1 MSERYT
7 SGEAMEHVEKAHE
20 FLEKSEHV
28 VLRHVPLAAAALAV
42 LAGLSS
48 LLGARTGEAMLVTR
62 TEAVLSQARATD
74 LWNEYQAD
82 SLKAHLGESLALIA
96 VTAPA
101 RQKLTSGAKED
112 RDRQAPLMKQALDSE
127 RQRDDDL
134 ARSTSFEEQK
144 QRFDMAVALFEV
156 AIVLTS
162 VAAMI
167 RKPSL
172 FLFAAAVAL
181 GAIAADIAGFFH

>member
-1 MSERYT
+1 
-7 SGEAMEHVEKAHE
+7 
-20 FLEKSEHV
+20 
-28 VLRHVPLAAAALAV
+28 
-42 LAGLSS
+42 
-48 LLGARTGEAMLVTR
+48 LVTR
-62 TEAVLSQARATD
+62 TEAVLSQAHATD

-82 SLKAHLGESLALIA
+82 SLKAHLGETLALIA
-96 VTAPA
+96 AAAPA
-101 RQKLTSGAKED
+101 RQQLMTGAKED
-112 RDRQAPLMKQALDSE
+112 RGRQGPLMKMALDSE
-127 RQRDDDL
+127 HKRDDDL
-134 ARSTSFEEQK
+134 ARSTTFEEQK

>member
-96 VTAPA
+96 VTATA
-101 RQKLTSGAKED
+101 RQELTSGAKED
-112 RDRQAPLMKQALDSE
+112 RGRQAPLMKQALDSE

>member
-1 MSERYT
+1 
-7 SGEAMEHVEKAHE
+7 
-20 FLEKSEHV
+20 
-28 VLRHVPLAAAALAV
+28 
-42 LAGLSS
+42 
-48 LLGARTGEAMLVTR
+48 
-62 TEAVLSQARATD
+62 
-74 LWNEYQAD
+74 
-82 SLKAHLGESLALIA
+82 LALIA

>member
-7 SGEAMEHVEKAHE
+7 SGEAMEHVEKTHE
-20 FLEKSEHV
+20 FLEKSEHA
-28 VLRHVPLAAAALAV
+28 VLRHVPLVAAALAV

-48 LLGARTGEAMLVTR
+48 LLGARTGEAMLVSR

-82 SLKAHLGESLALIA
+82 SLKAHLGEELAVVA
-96 VTAPA
+96 VAAPA
-101 RQKLTSGAKED
+101 RQQLATAAKEY
-112 RDRQAPLMKQALDSE
+112 RGRQGPLKAKALDSE
-127 RQRDDDL
+127 LQRDDDL
-134 ARSTSFEEQK
+134 ARSTAFEEQK
-144 QRFDMAVALFEV
+144 QRFDVAVALFEV

-167 RKPSL
+167 KRPAL
-172 FLFAAAVAL
+172 FLFAAIVAL
-181 GAIAADIAGFFH
+181 AAIAADITGFFH

>member
-1 MSERYT
+1 MGERYT

-20 FLEKSEHV
+20 FLEKSEHA
-28 VLRHVPLAAAALAV
+28 VLRHVPLVAAALAV

-82 SLKAHLGESLALIA
+82 SLKAHLGESLAMIA
-96 VTAPA
+96 VAASA
-101 RQKLTSGAKED
+101 RRLLATGAKEY
-112 RDRQAPLMKQALDSE
+112 RGRQGSLKKMALDSE
-127 RQRDDDL
+127 RQRDEDL
-134 ARSTSFEEQK
+134 ARSTTFEEQK

-172 FLFAAAVAL
+172 FLFAAVVAL
-181 GAIAADIAGFFH
+181 GAIAADSAGFFH